1 MTTRTHFDA
10 WIASLDQAGVYISL
24 PEMQEINMQIFSDH
38 VSREMDGEQMG
49 PDSFRA
55 AWEEGELNGELRPNT
70 ASAIL
75 SGMLAGFI
83 RCGRQVFTLGPGM
96 AEMLS
101 KTSTDNITPE
111 DIKMPYQTFWVAFP
125 PGFMSMTSSDGD
137 GDYIE
142 GHDGRIVCEQAH
154 DAWGM
159 YVNDLEEG
167 VMIVIWGHEALS
179 LDDLPNIYDRSP
191 MDAGFALWVPIPYDQ
206 MVELGSIEKVI
217 GENNLGRVQK
227 AVRVAFNLMLYLNSD
242 GAEEVRDDITWRRA
256 QNVDQRYKEARS
268 MSESK
273 VAKLATKIYK
283 KQHCRIRYIA
293 PTIEEKLSATER
305 VKHWVR
311 GHWHTYWTGKGRALR
326 KLLWVMPH
334 ERGKVE
340 GKQPVKDTRVYE
352 LGETDGENPDKH
364 QAQGESERA

>member
-191 MDAGFALWVPIPYDQ
+191 MDAGFALWVPIPY
-206 MVELGSIEKVI
+206 
-217 GENNLGRVQK
+217 
-227 AVRVAFNLMLYLNSD
+227 
-242 GAEEVRDDITWRRA
+242 
-256 QNVDQRYKEARS
+256 
-268 MSESK
+268 
-273 VAKLATKIYK
+273 
-283 KQHCRIRYIA
+283 
-293 PTIEEKLSATER
+293 
-305 VKHWVR
+305 
-311 GHWHTYWTGKGRALR
+311 
-326 KLLWVMPH
+326 
-334 ERGKVE
+334 
-340 GKQPVKDTRVYE
+340 
-352 LGETDGENPDKH
+352 
-364 QAQGESERA
+364 